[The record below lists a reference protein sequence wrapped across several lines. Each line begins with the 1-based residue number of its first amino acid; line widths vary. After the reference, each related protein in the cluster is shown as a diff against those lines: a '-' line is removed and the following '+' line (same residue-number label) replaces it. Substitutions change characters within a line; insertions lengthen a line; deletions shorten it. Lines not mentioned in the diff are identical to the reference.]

1 MKIIKKVNYSVND
14 EIKASEVR
22 LIGSAGEQVG
32 IVKLSEALNMADEEG
47 LDLVEIAPMAKP
59 PVCKLINFSK
69 FKYEL
74 LKKEK
79 EAKKKQKIV
88 EVKEIR
94 LRPNIEEHDL
104 NIKINKAV
112 GFLKKGDKVRFNL
125 RFKGRQNAYK
135 EQGEDLL
142 EKVGE
147 MIQDYGKVEKNINR
161 NKRIFLLEVT
171 PLTEKS

>member
-1 MKIIKKVNYSVND
+1 
-14 EIKASEVR
+14 
-22 LIGSAGEQVG
+22 
-32 IVKLSEALNMADEEG
+32 
-47 LDLVEIAPMAKP
+47 
-59 PVCKLINFSK
+59 
-69 FKYEL
+69 
-74 LKKEK
+74 EK